1 MTTDP
6 LLDIEGAAARLSL
19 TPDALRKYV
28 AERKVPHTRIGKH
41 VRFSEDHIAAI
52 IAAGEQPVI
61 GAPARRTEHSPGR
74 PRRGR
79 TASSR

>member
-6 LLDIEGAAARLSL
+6 LLDIDEAAVRLKL
-19 TPDALRKYV
+19 TPGALRKYV

-61 GAPARRTEHSPGR
+61 GAPARRTQHSTER